1 EQAEAWQRLVKTL
14 EEKMILYHPSSNSDL
29 VLRTD
34 ASTIGVGGMVAMIQ
48 DGVEKPLAFF
58 SKKFT
63 EVQQKWCTL
72 EQEAFGL
79 FWVMSKAKNFLWG
92 RRFIA
97 ETDHRN
103 LSFMLKSE
111 SAKVQRWRMAVME
124 FDFVI
129 HHIKGKD
136 NTVADTLSRCYVKSL
151 STKSLVEIA
160 KTAQEALTD
169 EEKSHLKEK
178 DGFWVDKL
186 ERVVIPKTETTA
198 QEAIVEVYHN
208 ALFSGHYDSCLICQK
223 TTPKP
228 DPSIMGT
235 LVQKAPFD
243 QLSVDLFGPIDP
255 DAQLGYKYLTVFV
268 DNFSRFVELVP
279 SESTTVLEAKQ
290 ALLQVIGRHG

>member
-1 EQAEAWQRLVKTL
+1 MLKDMMAPRCKKDLRRMLGMATYLMSFVPDFSRMLEPISKLLKGEETEIRWETEQAEAWQRLVKTL

-29 VLRTD
+29 VLRKD

-72 EQEAFGL
+72 DQEAFGL

-186 ERVVIPKTETTA
+186 DRVV
-198 QEAIVEVYHN
+198 
-208 ALFSGHYDSCLICQK
+208 
-223 TTPKP
+223 
-228 DPSIMGT
+228 
-235 LVQKAPFD
+235 
-243 QLSVDLFGPIDP
+243 
-255 DAQLGYKYLTVFV
+255 
-268 DNFSRFVELVP
+268 
-279 SESTTVLEAKQ
+279 
-290 ALLQVIGRHG
+290 